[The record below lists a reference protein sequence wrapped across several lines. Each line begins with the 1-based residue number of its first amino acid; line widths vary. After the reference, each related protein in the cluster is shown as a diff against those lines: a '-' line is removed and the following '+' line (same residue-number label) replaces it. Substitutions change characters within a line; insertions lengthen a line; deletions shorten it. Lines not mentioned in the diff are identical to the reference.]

1 MLTLLDKYKA
11 ASLFKVTLVALN
23 YDLNLVVPGG
33 YININIMYIAHF
45 ISRPFQV
52 FNIYFT
58 CKIVSEYQEIICL
71 SCGYKNL

>member
-11 ASLFKVTLVALN
+11 ASLFKVTLAALN

-58 CKIVSEYQEIICL
+58 CKICFRIP
-71 SCGYKNL
+71 GNNLFILWI